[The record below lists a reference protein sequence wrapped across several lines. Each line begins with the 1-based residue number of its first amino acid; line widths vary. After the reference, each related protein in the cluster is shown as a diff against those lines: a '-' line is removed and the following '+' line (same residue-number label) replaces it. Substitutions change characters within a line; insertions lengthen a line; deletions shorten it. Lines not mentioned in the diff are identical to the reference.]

1 MGGFPPIFFYVMR
14 KADECAGLP
23 FFMAVLPGKDNDG
36 ERQDFGQGGGEP
48 DAGGAEPEGEEKEAR
63 DDEHET
69 AQEGEE
75 RGAQG
80 LFHAL
85 QIADEYNVERGEEH
99 AGAVVGEALHAQG
112 EGLGIG
118 AEEDAR
124 DDRRA
129 EDEDT
134 RRQEAGAHA
143 PAHHKAARGD
153 QALTVAGA
161 EGETHDGLPGLHD
174 GIRHH
179 EDERQAVARHAVG
192 RHARFAQVVDEDE
205 VAHYHGAAYRHFAE
219 HGGATH
225 AHLVAQIA
233 EGEEEGLE

>member
-1 MGGFPPIFFYVMR
+1 MR
-14 KADECAGLP
+14 KADESAGLH

-36 ERQDFGQGGGEP
+36 ERQDFGQGDGEP
-48 DAGGAEPEGEEKEAR
+48 DAGGAEPEGEEEEAR
-63 DDEHET
+63 DDEHEA

-99 AGAVVGEALHAQG
+99 AGTVVGEALHAQG

-143 PAHHKAARGD
+143 PAHHEASRGC

-179 EDERQAVARHAVG
+179 EDKRQAVARHAVG

-205 VAHYHGAAYRHFAE
+205 VAHYHGAAYRHLAE
-219 HGGATH
+219 HGGAAH
-225 AHLVAQIA
+225 AHLVAQVA